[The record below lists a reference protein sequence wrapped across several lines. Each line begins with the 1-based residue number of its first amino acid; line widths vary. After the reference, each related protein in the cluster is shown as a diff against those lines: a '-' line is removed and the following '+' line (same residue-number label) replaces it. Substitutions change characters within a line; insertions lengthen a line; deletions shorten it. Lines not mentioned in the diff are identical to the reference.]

1 MTRRDVF
8 GLLRAVL
15 SSAAMFIAGGIVP
28 VVGALATMLAP
39 VPLMLFAIGYPRA
52 QLRVAIAIALAAGL
66 IGAGAGLIAAGVFL
80 VTAGLAAGIM
90 SYMLARRY
98 PFEVITAC
106 TAGALIVSGAVAA
119 ILAAG
124 SASALSDS
132 LRANLLLAL
141 DNGQKFYK
149 SAGLDTVLQPDMRA
163 TIVDGTIKL
172 FPALATMSAA
182 VTVLM
187 NLGLFWRLG
196 GRQERVGYPLFGDLV
211 RWSAP
216 EWLIWALLATGFGL
230 FIPMKVLSTIA
241 LNCFICLVAV
251 YFCQGLA
258 IMAFYF
264 RVLAMPALARGL
276 IYFVTS
282 VQPVLA
288 ILVCAAGV
296 LDLWI
301 DFRRLRSP
309 SQEARNLGDF
319 L

>member
-1 MTRRDVF
+1 MTRKDVF
-8 GLLRAVL
+8 WLLRAAT
-15 SSAAMFIAGGIVP
+15 SSAAMFVAGGLIP
-28 VVGALATMLAP
+28 IIGALATMLAP
-39 VPLMLFAIGYPRA
+39 VPLLLFAAGYPQAPWRLA
-52 QLRVAIAIALAAGL
+52 AAIAVAAGL
-66 IGAGAGLIAAGVFL
+66 IGLGAGVIAAGVFL
-80 VTAGLAAGIM
+80 ATAALAAAIM
-90 SYMLARRY
+90 TYMIARRY
-98 PFEVITAC
+98 PFEIITAC
-106 TAGALIVSGAVAA
+106 TTGALLVTGAVAA

-132 LRANLLLAL
+132 LRDSLTLAL
-141 DNGQKFYK
+141 DSGQKFYK
-149 SAGLDTVLQPDMRA
+149 SAGLDTVLQPDMRT

-172 FPALATMSAA
+172 FPALAALSAA

-196 GRQERVGYPLFGDLV
+196 GRQERIGYPLFGDLV

-230 FIPMKVLSTIA
+230 FIPMKALSTIA
-241 LNCFICLVAV
+241 LNCFICIVAV

-301 DFRRLRSP
+301 DFRRLRPP

>member
-1 MTRRDVF
+1 MTRKDVF
-8 GLLRAVL
+8 GLLRAAI
-15 SSAAMFIAGGIVP
+15 SSAAMFVAGGIIP
-28 VVGALATMLAP
+28 IVGALATMLAP
-39 VPLMLFAIGYPRA
+39 VPLMLFAVGYAKARWRIA
-52 QLRVAIAIALAAGL
+52 AAILLASGL
-66 IGAGAGLIAAGVFL
+66 IGLGAGAVAAGAFL
-80 VTAGLAAGIM
+80 ATAGLAAVIM
-90 SYMLARRY
+90 SHMLERRY

-106 TAGALIVSGAVAA
+106 TAGAMIVTGAVAA
-119 ILAAG
+119 ILTAG
-124 SASALSDS
+124 SGSALADS
-132 LRANLLLAL
+132 LRESLTLAL

-149 SAGLDTVLQPDMRA
+149 SAGLDTVLQPEMRA
-163 TIVDGTIKL
+163 TIVEGTIKL
-172 FPALATMSAA
+172 FPALAALSA
-182 VTVLM
+182 VMTVLM

-196 GRQERVGYPLFGDLV
+196 GREERMGYLLFGDLV

-216 EWLIWALLATGFGL
+216 DWLIWALLGTGFGL
-230 FIPMKVLSTIA
+230 FIPMRALSTIA
-241 LNCFICLVAV
+241 LNGFICVVAV

-301 DFRRLRSP
+301 DFRRLRPP